1 MFLYDYLQL
10 QDVLGNEFQLRNKN
24 MITTF
29 VPYSLHL
36 KNWLESSLF
45 SFLKTQIQD
54 KIKQIL

>member
-10 QDVLGNEFQLRNKN
+10 QDVLGNEFQLLNKN

-36 KNWLESSLF
+36 KN
-45 SFLKTQIQD
+45 
-54 KIKQIL
+54 

>member
-10 QDVLGNEFQLRNKN
+10 QDVLGNKFQLLNKN

-36 KNWLESSLF
+36 NWLESSLF

-54 KIKQIL
+54 KIK